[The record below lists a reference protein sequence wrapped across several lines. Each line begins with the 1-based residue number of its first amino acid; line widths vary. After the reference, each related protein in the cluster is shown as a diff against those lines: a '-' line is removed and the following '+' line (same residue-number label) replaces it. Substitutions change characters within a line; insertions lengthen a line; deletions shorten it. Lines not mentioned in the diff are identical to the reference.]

1 MTNTCDNSHPIKR
14 GIRSVIPL
22 FIPAIPFA
30 FVFGVVVAESGIPTW
45 LGWSSTPIVFGGA
58 AQITLLTLL
67 GEGASVAAA
76 VSAALI
82 VGARHLLYSVTLAPR
97 FQRQPVWF
105 RWVGAYMLIDQVFA
119 LAVLAKDLDDREFRH
134 YYLTTGIAFWTLW
147 LAFTS
152 LGIVLGPVIPADWQL
167 SFAAP
172 VLFMGLLA
180 VSVDRWQKR
189 VVALV
194 AMVAMVALAGLPN
207 RLGIV
212 VAALIAIGVGVILER
227 LAR

>member
-1 MTNTCDNSHPIKR
+1 MTSKPSSPISR

-30 FVFGVVVAESGIPTW
+30 FVFGVVVAESGVSTL

-58 AQITLLTLL
+58 AQITLLTLI

-119 LAVLAKDLDDREFRH
+119 LAVLAKDLDDRDFRH
-134 YYLTTGIAFWTLW
+134 FYLTIGIAFWTLW

-152 LGIVLGPVIPADWQL
+152 LGIVLGPIIPSSWQL

-180 VSVDRWQKR
+180 VSVDRWQKV

-212 VAALIAIGVGVILER
+212 IAALIAIGVGVILER
-227 LAR
+227 MAR